1 MEDGLNADIWTLVP
15 VRGIASGK
23 SRLATVLAAP
33 ARAAL
38 NRWLLRHTLA
48 VIRQWRGDLQRCVV
62 ISPCGEVLVSARR
75 AGAHAVMEPH
85 CAEDLNGAL
94 AQGAA
99 YAAAAGAA
107 RLMVLPCDLPEVTA
121 RSLAE
126 FAAAANQPRQLAL
139 AMDTVG
145 TGTNALL
152 VDAGGELEFHFGEDS
167 CARHREWAAARGW
180 TSMVCRR
187 TELAFDLDT
196 PRDLARWSGS
206 DGAAEWS
213 AALDGEREC

>member
-1 MEDGLNADIWTLVP
+1 MEDGLNADIWTIVP

-75 AGAHAVMEPH
+75 AGAHAVMEPR
-85 CAEDLNGAL
+85 GA
-94 AQGAA
+94 G
-99 YAAAAGAA
+99 
-107 RLMVLPCDLPEVTA
+107 DLPEVTA

-126 FAAAANQPRQLAL
+126 FAAAANQPRQLTL

-213 AALDGEREC
+213 AALNGEREC

>member
-1 MEDGLNADIWTLVP
+1 MKTDIWTMVP

-33 ARAAL
+33 ARAEL

-48 VIRQWRGDLQRCVV
+48 VIRQWRGDLRRCVV
-62 ISPCGEVLVSARR
+62 ISPCAEVLASARH
-75 AGAHAVMEPH
+75 AGAHAVTEPRG
-85 CAEDLNGAL
+85 AESLNGAL
-94 AQGAA
+94 AQGAI
-99 YAAAAGAA
+99 YATGAGAT

-121 RSLAE
+121 QSLAE
-126 FAAAANQPRQLAL
+126 FAASANQPRQLGL
-139 AMDTVG
+139 AMDTAG

-152 VDAGGELEFHFGEDS
+152 VDADDDLDFHFGEDS

-206 DGAAEWS
+206 DDAAAWS
-213 AALDGEREC
+213 TVLENDREC

>member
-1 MEDGLNADIWTLVP
+1 MVP

-33 ARAAL
+33 ARAEL

-48 VIRQWRGDLQRCVV
+48 VIRQWRGDLRRCVV
-62 ISPCGEVLVSARR
+62 ISPCSEVLGAARR
-75 AGAHAVMEPH
+75 ASAHAVMEPH
-85 CAEDLNGAL
+85 GVADLNGAL

-99 YAAAAGAA
+99 YATAAGAV

-126 FAAAANQPRQLAL
+126 FAASASQPRQLGL
-139 AMDTVG
+139 AMDTAG

-152 VDAGGELEFHFGEDS
+152 VDAGDDLDFHFGEDS
-167 CARHREWAAARGW
+167 CARHREWAAERGW

-196 PRDLARWSGS
+196 PLDLARWSGS
-206 DGAAEWS
+206 DGAAEWA
-213 AALDGEREC
+213 AALNAEREC